1 MKRYDFGIKGSI
13 SCIILVVAL
22 CIENG
27 HLSPRGSPAR
37 ADKSHVALTVVQLAS
52 AVILLVAFMS
62 LPRRPTLFVNG
73 QPVDGQYSVS
83 AISRYTF
90 VWGGD
95 LLAFA
100 RANKGLDLPDLPVL
114 DQHVRAKDL
123 QQRFDRIK
131 KRSRL
136 WKSIYM
142 SHASVFMM
150 VYVLVVISSAAQF
163 APQYAMYNLLKLLEQ
178 RAQGTSVALIA
189 WAWVFGLGFAM
200 IVSSWIESWLF
211 WTVWSKIGISMRVE
225 LSALIF
231 MKAMRRKD
239 VKGVGKSKTQAKDK
253 VNGNI
258 PPVVN
263 KASGHKGK
271 DTPPGADKKT
281 QEDDDDDDAVQ
292 RSRQST
298 INLVGVDTKRV
309 TDFAAYSYIF
319 PAVICKI
326 AVSMTFLG
334 SIIGWQSLLA
344 GLAVSVAVTPFNI
357 LCSKKYS
364 QAQEDLMK
372 ARDQKM
378 AVVTEA
384 LQGIR
389 QIKFSALERQWHAK
403 IDEKRSQELAIQ
415 RRVFIFDTML
425 ISIWILGPVMLSAVS
440 LAVYAALHGE
450 LSPSV
455 AFTTIAV
462 FGAIEMT
469 LAVIPELT
477 TIALDAWVSINRVEK
492 YLNDPDKEETTVPS
506 DRVEFQEASV
516 AWPAEVDEENADRFI
531 LRNINLR
538 FPNKELSIISGRTG
552 SGKSLL
558 LASILGEA
566 DRVTGTIRV
575 PRAASADERLDHKAT
590 RGNWIIENSMAFVAQ
605 IPWIENAT
613 IRDNI
618 LFGLPFDT
626 GRYKQTLSACALEKD
641 LDMLPDGELTDIGA
655 NGINLSG
662 GQRWRVSF
670 ARALYSRAGILV
682 LDDIFS
688 AVDAHVGRHLFE
700 EALTGKL
707 GEGRTRILVTHH
719 VELCLPKTKYTV
731 VLGNGTVEHA
741 GSVEDLRRR
750 GSLAEVFNIE
760 QDEQDKEKDDA
771 SKAAGAKGSALR
783 KETSRR
789 SEQSAKIDD
798 GELDGKGKLKPKK
811 FIEDEKREAGKV
823 KLGVYN
829 EYLKHSGGMWF
840 WVPLLMLYAG
850 YMGLILVRVSPI
862 SQSLSPQGAS
872 SVIGRLQ
879 SIYWST
885 PFPDTGMDYGNN
897 GSLLMRRRGRYSIEA
912 ESRRGLNA
920 QMLVD
925 PPSSSIGVLLLLND
939 VRWRTPRAFSARK
952 LTPLFIV
959 CLNLI
964 AAPAVLLFW

>member
-1 MKRYDFGIKGSI
+1 MKRYNFGIQGSI
-13 SCIILVVAL
+13 ACIVLVLAL
-22 CIENG
+22 CVENG
-27 HLSPRGSPAR
+27 LFSSRGSPAR
-37 ADKSHVALTVVQLAS
+37 ADKSHVALTVIQLAV
-52 AVILLVAFMS
+52 AVILLLACLS
-62 LPRRPTLFVNG
+62 LPRRPTLFMNG
-73 QPVDGQYSVS
+73 RPVDRQYSVS
-83 AISRYTF
+83 AISRFTF

-95 LLAFA
+95 VLAFA

-114 DQHVRAKDL
+114 DQHVRANDL
-123 QQRFDRIK
+123 RKRFNRLK

-136 WKSIYM
+136 WKSVYM
-142 SHASVFMM
+142 SYASVFLML
-150 VYVLVVISSAAQF
+150 YVLVVISSAAQF
-163 APQYAMYNLLKLLEQ
+163 APQFAMYNLLKLLEQ

-211 WTVWSKIGISMRVE
+211 WTVWSRIGISMRVE

-239 VKGVGKSKTQAKDK
+239 VKGVGRSKTQAEDK
-253 VNGNI
+253 VNSNN
-258 PPVVN
+258 PPIVN
-263 KASGHKGK
+263 KASGHKGE
-271 DTPPGADKKT
+271 DTAPGADKKV
-281 QEDDDDDDAVQ
+281 QEEDDDEALQ

-309 TDFAAYSYIF
+309 TDFAAFSYIF
-319 PAVICKI
+319 PSVVCKL
-326 AVSMTFLG
+326 AVSMTFLW
-334 SIIGWQSLLA
+334 SLIGWQSLLA
-344 GLAVSVAVTPFNI
+344 GLAVSVVVTPVNI
-357 LCSKKYS
+357 FASKKYS
-364 QAQEDLMK
+364 NAQGDLMK

-378 AVVTEA
+378 GVVTEA

-389 QIKFSALERQWHAK
+389 QIKFSALERQWQAK
-403 IDEKRSQELAIQ
+403 IGEKRSQELATQ
-415 RRVFIFDTML
+415 RKVFIFDTVL

-440 LAVYAALHGE
+440 LAVYAALHGD

-469 LAVIPELT
+469 LAVIPELST
-477 TIALDAWVSINRVEK
+477 AALDAWVSINRIEK
-492 YLNDPDKEETTVPS
+492 YLNGPDKEEYTLSS
-506 DRVEFQEASV
+506 DRVEFEEASV
-516 AWPAEVDEENADRFI
+516 AWPAEVDEEDADRFI
-531 LRNINLR
+531 LRDINLR
-538 FPNKELSIISGRTG
+538 FPNKELSIVSGKTG

-566 DRVTGTIRV
+566 DKIAGLIKV
-575 PRAASADERLDHKAT
+575 PRAASVEERFDHKAT

-626 GRYKQTLSACALEKD
+626 GRYQQTLSACALETD
-641 LDMLPDGELTDIGA
+641 LDVLPDGELTDIGA

-688 AVDAHVGRHLFE
+688 AVDSHVGRHLFE

-719 VELCLPKTKYTV
+719 VGLCLPKAKYTV

-750 GSLAEVFNIE
+750 GSLAEILKNE

-771 SKAAGAKGSALR
+771 RKAAGAKGSALE
-783 KETSRR
+783 KEISRR
-789 SEQSAKIDD
+789 SEYSTKIDD
-798 GELDGKGKLKPKK
+798 GELDGKGKSKPKK
-811 FIEDEKREAGKV
+811 FIEDEKRETGKI
-823 KLGVYN
+823 KYSVYN
-829 EYLKHSGGMWF
+829 EYIKTSGGLWF
-840 WVPLLMLYAG
+840 WVPLLILYAG
-850 YMGLILVRVSPI
+850 YMGFILLRVRP
-862 SQSLSPQGAS
+862 LPFYFFHHHRCFFCYRG
-872 SVIGRLQ
+872 LQ
-879 SIYWST
+879 FICWST
-885 PFPDTGMDYGNN
+885 PPLKSGRTTKSNA
-897 GSLLMRRRGRYSIEA
+897 SLLIKRRPCYPVEEKIQKG
-912 ESRRGLNA
+912 
-920 QMLVD
+920 
-925 PPSSSIGVLLLLND
+925 
-939 VRWRTPRAFSARK
+939 
-952 LTPLFIV
+952 
-959 CLNLI
+959 
-964 AAPAVLLFW
+964 